1 MVFGLVLPMIV
12 AVVAASGAAWVQRRL
27 RPDWATWTLTVLSV
41 GAALAVLWALTVLA
55 AGYAAEQP
63 RLAGAI
69 GWCHVLFTSH
79 DRVPAPLGIG
89 AWAALA
95 AAEAGLGREAAAL
108 LIDAA
113 HGRPDRAG
121 FDAKRQ
127 PRPLQQFVTANALL
141 GKSHALPLHAA
152 VTKDHH

>member
-63 RLAGAI
+63 RLAG
-69 GWCHVLFTSH
+69 
-79 DRVPAPLGIG
+79 DR
-89 AWAALA
+89 
-95 AAEAGLGREAAAL
+95 
-108 LIDAA
+108 
-113 HGRPDRAG
+113 
-121 FDAKRQ
+121 
-127 PRPLQQFVTANALL
+127 
-141 GKSHALPLHAA
+141 KS
-152 VTKDHH
+152 VV